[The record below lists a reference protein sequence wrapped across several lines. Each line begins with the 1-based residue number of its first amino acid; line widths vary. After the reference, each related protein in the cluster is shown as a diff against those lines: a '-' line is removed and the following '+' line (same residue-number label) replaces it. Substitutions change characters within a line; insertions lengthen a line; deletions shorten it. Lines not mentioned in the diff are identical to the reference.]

1 MNIFEEG
8 SLFQRFL
15 NKMADLL
22 ILNLLTLLMCLPV
35 ITAGAALTAMHYVL
49 LKLVRDEE
57 GYIVK
62 SFFCSFK
69 REFRQATVLW
79 IIFLAVIA
87 LMVSNLVMILEGG
100 GSYPIWLPS
109 SILVVAFLE
118 LMFMIYTFAMLSR
131 FDNSIYHTLVN
142 AVTLTFAELPKSL
155 EMAVITLIPVIVFI
169 WVPVLLPALV
179 LFGLSVPGYACA
191 MIYDPVF
198 RKIEKQIWEEENAEY
213 PEDEYPEDSEEN

>member
-8 SLFQRFL
+8 SSFQRFL

-22 ILNLLTLLMCLPV
+22 ILNIITMLMCLPI

-49 LKLVRDEE
+49 LKMVRGEE
-57 GYIVK
+57 GYILK
-62 SFFCSFK
+62 SFFRSFK

-79 IIFLAVIA
+79 ILYVALAA
-87 LMVSNLVMILEGG
+87 LMASNLVLVLQ
-100 GSYPIWLPS
+100 GSGRYPIWLPS
-109 SILVVAFLE
+109 SIVVVAVLE

-131 FDNSIYHTLVN
+131 FDDTIYRTLLN
-142 AVTLTFAELPKSL
+142 AVTLTFAELPRSL
-155 EMAVITLIPVIVFI
+155 EMAVITL
-169 WVPVLLPALV
+169 VPLIAFLRVSILLPVLV

-198 RKIEKQIWEEENAEY
+198 RKIEKQIWEEENS
-213 PEDEYPEDSEEN
+213 EDSEEE

>member
-8 SLFQRFL
+8 SPFQRFL

-22 ILNLLTLLMCLPV
+22 ILNIITMLMCLPI

-49 LKLVRDEE
+49 LKMVRGEE
-57 GYIVK
+57 GYILK
-62 SFFCSFK
+62 SFFRSFK

-79 IIFLAVIA
+79 ILYVALAA
-87 LMVSNLVMILEGG
+87 LMASNLVMVLQ
-100 GSYPIWLPS
+100 GSGRYPIWLPS
-109 SILVVAFLE
+109 SIVVVAVLE

-131 FDNSIYHTLVN
+131 FDDTIYHTLLN
-142 AVTLTFAELPKSL
+142 AVTLTFAELPRSL
-155 EMAVITLIPVIVFI
+155 EMAVITIIPLIAFFRVSILL
-169 WVPVLLPALV
+169 PVLI

-198 RKIEKQIWEEENAEY
+198 RKIEKQIWEEENAE
-213 PEDEYPEDSEEN
+213 DTEEE

>member
-8 SLFQRFL
+8 SPFQRFL

-22 ILNLLTLLMCLPV
+22 ILNIITMLMCLPI

-49 LKLVRDEE
+49 LKMVRGEE
-57 GYIVK
+57 GYILR
-62 SFFCSFK
+62 SFFRSFK

-79 IIFLAVIA
+79 ILYVALAA
-87 LMVSNLVMILEGG
+87 LMASNLVMVLQ
-100 GSYPIWLPS
+100 GSGRYPIWLPS
-109 SILVVAFLE
+109 SIVVVAVLE

-131 FDNSIYHTLVN
+131 FDDTIYHTLLN
-142 AVTLTFAELPKSL
+142 AVTLTFAELPRSL
-155 EMAVITLIPVIVFI
+155 EMAVITIIPLIAFFRVSILL
-169 WVPVLLPALV
+169 PVLI

-198 RKIEKQIWEEENAEY
+198 RKIEKQIWEEENAE
-213 PEDEYPEDSEEN
+213 DTEEE

>member
-8 SLFQRFL
+8 SPFQRFL

-22 ILNLLTLLMCLPV
+22 ILNIITVLMCLPI

-49 LKLVRDEE
+49 LKMVRGEE
-57 GYIVK
+57 GYILR
-62 SFFCSFK
+62 SFFRSFK

-79 IIFLAVIA
+79 ILYVALAA
-87 LMVSNLVMILEGG
+87 LMASNLVLVLQ
-100 GSYPIWLPS
+100 GSGRYPIWLPS
-109 SILVVAFLE
+109 SIVVVAVLE

-131 FDNSIYHTLVN
+131 FDDTIYHTLLN
-142 AVTLTFAELPKSL
+142 AVTLTFAELPRSL
-155 EMAVITLIPVIVFI
+155 EMAVITL
-169 WVPVLLPALV
+169 VPLIAFFRVSILLPVLV

-198 RKIEKQIWEEENAEY
+198 RKIEKQIWEEENAED
-213 PEDEYPEDSEEN
+213 PEEE

>member
-8 SLFQRFL
+8 SPFQRFL

-22 ILNLLTLLMCLPV
+22 ILNIITMLMCLPI

-49 LKLVRDEE
+49 LKMVRGEE
-57 GYIVK
+57 GYILK
-62 SFFCSFK
+62 SFFRSFK

-79 IIFLAVIA
+79 ILYVALAA
-87 LMVSNLVMILEGG
+87 LMASNLVLVLQ
-100 GSYPIWLPS
+100 GSGRYPIWLPS
-109 SILVVAFLE
+109 SIVVVAVLE

-131 FDNSIYHTLVN
+131 FDDTIYHTLLN
-142 AVTLTFAELPKSL
+142 AVTLTFAELPRSL
-155 EMAVITLIPVIVFI
+155 EMAVITIIPLIAFFRVSILL
-169 WVPVLLPALV
+169 PVLI

-198 RKIEKQIWEEENAEY
+198 RKIEKQIWEEENAE
-213 PEDEYPEDSEEN
+213 DTEEE

>member
-8 SLFQRFL
+8 SPVQRFL

-22 ILNLLTLLMCLPV
+22 ILNIITMLMCLPI

-49 LKLVRDEE
+49 LKMVRGEE
-57 GYIVK
+57 GYILK
-62 SFFCSFK
+62 SFFRSFK

-79 IIFLAVIA
+79 ILYVALAA
-87 LMVSNLVMILEGG
+87 LMASNLVLVLQ
-100 GSYPIWLPS
+100 GSGRYPIWLPS
-109 SILVVAFLE
+109 SIVVVAVLE

-131 FDNSIYHTLVN
+131 FDDTIYHTLLN
-142 AVTLTFAELPKSL
+142 AVTLTFAELPRSL
-155 EMAVITLIPVIVFI
+155 EMAVITL
-169 WVPVLLPALV
+169 VPLIAFLRVSILLPVLV

-198 RKIEKQIWEEENAEY
+198 RKIEKQIWEEENAE
-213 PEDEYPEDSEEN
+213 DTEEE

>member
-8 SLFQRFL
+8 SPFQRFL

-22 ILNLLTLLMCLPV
+22 ILNIITMLMCLPI

-49 LKLVRDEE
+49 LKMVRGEE
-57 GYIVK
+57 GYILK
-62 SFFCSFK
+62 SFFRSFK

-79 IIFLAVIA
+79 ILYVALAA
-87 LMVSNLVMILEGG
+87 LMASNLVLVLQ
-100 GSYPIWLPS
+100 GSGRYPIWLPS
-109 SILVVAFLE
+109 SIVVVAVLE

-131 FDNSIYHTLVN
+131 FDDTIYHTLLN
-142 AVTLTFAELPKSL
+142 AVTLTFAELPRSL
-155 EMAVITLIPVIVFI
+155 EMAVITL
-169 WVPVLLPALV
+169 VPLIAFLRVSILLPVLV

-198 RKIEKQIWEEENAEY
+198 RKIEKQIWEEENS
-213 PEDEYPEDSEEN
+213 EDSEEE

>member
-8 SLFQRFL
+8 SPVQRFL

-22 ILNLLTLLMCLPV
+22 ILNIITMLMCLPI

-49 LKLVRDEE
+49 LKMVRGEE
-57 GYIVK
+57 GYILK
-62 SFFCSFK
+62 SFFRSFK

-79 IIFLAVIA
+79 ILYVALAA
-87 LMVSNLVMILEGG
+87 LMASNLVLVLQ
-100 GSYPIWLPS
+100 GSGRYPIWLPS
-109 SILVVAFLE
+109 SIVVVAVLE

-131 FDNSIYHTLVN
+131 FDDTIYHTLLN
-142 AVTLTFAELPKSL
+142 AVTLTFAELPRSL
-155 EMAVITLIPVIVFI
+155 EMAVITIIPLIAFFRVSILL
-169 WVPVLLPALV
+169 PVLI

-198 RKIEKQIWEEENAEY
+198 RKIEKQIWEEENAE
-213 PEDEYPEDSEEN
+213 DTEEE

>member
-8 SLFQRFL
+8 SPFQRFL

-22 ILNLLTLLMCLPV
+22 ILNLIALLMCLPI
-35 ITAGAALTAMHYVL
+35 ITAGASLTAMHYVL
-49 LKLVRDEE
+49 LKMVRGEE

-62 SFFCSFK
+62 SFFRSFK

-79 IIFLAVIA
+79 ILYMALAA
-87 LMVSNLVMILEGG
+87 LMASNLIMILQGG
-100 GSYPIWLPS
+100 GVYPLWLPS
-109 SILVVAFLE
+109 SILVVAVLE

-131 FDNSIYHTLVN
+131 FDDTIYHTLLN
-142 AVTLTFAELPKSL
+142 AVTLTFAELPRSL
-155 EMAVITLIPVIVFI
+155 EMAVITIIPLIAFFRVSILL
-169 WVPVLLPALV
+169 PVLI

-198 RKIEKQIWEEENAEY
+198 RKIEKQIWEEENAE
-213 PEDEYPEDSEEN
+213 DTEEE

>member
-8 SLFQRFL
+8 SPFQRFL

-22 ILNLLTLLMCLPV
+22 ILNLIALLMCLPI
-35 ITAGAALTAMHYVL
+35 ITAGASLTAMHYVL
-49 LKLVRDEE
+49 LKMVRGEE

-62 SFFCSFK
+62 SFFRSFK

-79 IIFLAVIA
+79 IVFMALAA
-87 LMVSNLVMILEGG
+87 LMASNLTLVLQGTG
-100 GSYPIWLPS
+100 RFPIWLPS

-131 FDNSIYHTLVN
+131 FDNSIYQTLIN
-142 AVTLTFAELPKSL
+142 AVTLTFSELPRSL
-155 EMAVITLIPVIVFI
+155 EMAVITL
-169 WVPVLLPALV
+169 VPLIAFFRASILLPLLV

-191 MIYDPVF
+191 IVYDPIF
-198 RKIEKQIWEEENAEY
+198 KKIEKQIWEDENTEY
-213 PEDEYPEDSEEN
+213 PDDEANE